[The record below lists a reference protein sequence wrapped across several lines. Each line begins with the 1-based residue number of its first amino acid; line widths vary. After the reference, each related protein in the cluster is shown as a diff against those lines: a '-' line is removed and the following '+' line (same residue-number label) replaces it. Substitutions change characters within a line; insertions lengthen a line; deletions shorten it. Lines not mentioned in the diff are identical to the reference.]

1 MRAHLRS
8 WSLGRRSSSGF
19 TLVEMLV
26 TLVIFA
32 VVAVTLTL
40 VVMNS
45 AKSKQRTTQRIES
58 EQGAR
63 AAVDLMARD
72 IRSAGYGADRDYSP
86 NQPAIAYVDSK
97 EILISEDQSPY
108 PDNSPATS
116 SPQAYNPAGS
126 PKPFPLNAT
135 AWTPPTK
142 YASGAELIRYT
153 LDVNND
159 GVVDANDIA
168 SAQGA
173 DAAATPNPNDYV
185 LVRQVYG
192 DNTSGTI
199 GNGVFYVMGGTLG
212 GGSTVSVSYSI
223 PMSEIRGSPR

>member
-63 AAVDLMARD
+63 AAVDLIARD
-72 IRSAGYGADRDYSP
+72 IRSAGYGADRDFAP

-108 PDNSPATS
+108 PDNSPSTS

-135 AWTPPTK
+135 AWIQAC
-142 YASGAELIRYT
+142 YL
-153 LDVNND
+153 
-159 GVVDANDIA
+159 
-168 SAQGA
+168 
-173 DAAATPNPNDYV
+173 
-185 LVRQVYG
+185 
-192 DNTSGTI
+192 
-199 GNGVFYVMGGTLG
+199 
-212 GGSTVSVSYSI
+212 
-223 PMSEIRGSPR
+223 